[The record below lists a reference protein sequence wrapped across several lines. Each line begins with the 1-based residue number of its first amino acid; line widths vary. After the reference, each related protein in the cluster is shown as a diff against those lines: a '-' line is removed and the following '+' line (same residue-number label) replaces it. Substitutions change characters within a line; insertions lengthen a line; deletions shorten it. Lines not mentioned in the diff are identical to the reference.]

1 MKLVK
6 STERITKVKEGKK
19 VLFEIISN
27 RKGTRFSGVKNG
39 LAIVL
44 ECKSIDECLIKT
56 LDKLNIINKDFQNR
70 LATV

>member
-6 STERITKVKEGKK
+6 SNERITKVKEGRK
-19 VLFEIISN
+19 VLFDIISN
-27 RKGTRFSGVKNG
+27 RKGTRYSGVKDG

-56 LDKLNIINKDFQNR
+56 LDKLNIINKDFKNR
-70 LATV
+70 LVTV

>member
-1 MKLVK
+1 MTLVK
-6 STERITKVKEGKK
+6 TSERITKVKEGKK

-44 ECKSIDECLIKT
+44 ECKSIEECIDKT
-56 LDKLNIINKDFQNR
+56 FDKLNIINEDFKNR
-70 LATV
+70 LITV